1 MLPHISTSKRSS
13 RSALSRI
20 DNVLEHPKRD
30 PEQRAELSARSKEP
44 MPGGARAVDP
54 PQQDLA
60 LSVATAIGE
69 QLDSDEPSYSVRL
82 DIVKWLLV
90 VTLFASAAFVM
101 IVPFIR
107 F

>member
-1 MLPHISTSKRSS
+1 MPAGARRSQ
-13 RSALSRI
+13 L
-20 DNVLEHPKRD
+20 
-30 PEQRAELSARSKEP
+30 
-44 MPGGARAVDP
+44 RAVDP
-54 PQQDLA
+54 LA
-60 LSVATAIGE
+60 LSVATAVGD
-69 QLDSDEPSYSVRL
+69 QLDSHGPSHSVRL